1 MLRRRFITLLSLLPW
16 AGLARAATHP
26 FDEAAFLAARKAGKP
41 VLVYVHAT
49 WCPTCRK
56 QEPAI
61 QALLGTPEFAAFQV
75 FKVDFDS
82 QPDVLDDLRV
92 TRQSTIIVYKGEK
105 EVARATG
112 VTQSEAIAAFLR
124 KAS

>member
-1 MLRRRFITLLSLLPW
+1 MLRRQFIAALSLLPLT
-16 AGLARAATHP
+16 ALSHAKAEP
-26 FDEAAFLAARKAGKP
+26 FDETAFAAARKAGKP
-41 VLVYVHAT
+41 ILVYVHAN

-61 QALLGTPEFAAFQV
+61 QALMATPEFAGFQV

-92 TRQSTIIVYKGEK
+92 TRQSTIIVYKGDK

-112 VTQSEAIAAFLR
+112 VTQQEAIAAHLR
-124 KAS
+124 KAA